1 MDILQKNPYR
11 LLGVYANSPTKE
23 RMANHNKLKAFL
35 KVGKQVSYPLDLPQY
50 LTSIDRDEATIAE
63 AESKLT
69 LPKDQLHY
77 ALFWFVNVTT
87 LDSVAFKHLVA
98 GKIEEAKAI
107 WMKKTCASSLQNLTV
122 CALIQNDLSA
132 ALSQAEQLYGN
143 SNYLNELVT
152 EITGSGENVDAT
164 ALAFDFL
171 DTLATE
177 VDTSTLLTSITNSSW
192 RAHIAEKAVKPLVE
206 AIQNAIDV
214 AKKSRNKGPQAR
226 LKAGLSLK
234 EATRDP
240 LLQLQKM
247 LPAGDLQYQLIA
259 DKLGKEILQCG
270 IDYYN
275 DSEEPDAAIKA
286 MELQK
291 YALSIVVGQM
301 AKDRC
306 KENVDILQ
314 KIINNLPPAEVFA
327 EDKAIH
333 EELRKY
339 CKLPDKICHA
349 VTLLKNTRPHLQSIK
364 RKLGSYNDYYLHIS
378 TVVVRNAMS
387 NLIAEVNGVQK
398 QITDDPLFDNLLER
412 REAKLILMQ
421 FKLKEVLKEAW
432 DATKLIDE
440 FDMEDDY
447 RKEHYNPNR
456 STLKSMCEDLGIS
469 TFSMPFSNASK
480 LTPTTDSD
488 SESSKKSDSYVG
500 CIVAFFIIILALVFI
515 AVFITKSNEYSATE
529 EETSPVTEEVSADE
543 ENSAAPEVPEYSE
556 SYSEAPAYDND
567 NDNDDDASADA
578 SVSES
583 SAEPSESYI
592 YYYDTSDDPDEEAS
606 DASEYN
612 TY

>member
-122 CALIQNDLSA
+122 CALIQNDFST

-152 EITGSGENVDAT
+152 EITGGGENVDAT

-314 KIINNLPPAEVFA
+314 KIIDNLPPAEVFA

-412 REAKLILMQ
+412 REAKLFLIQL
-421 FKLKEVLKEAW
+421 KLKEVLKEAW

-488 SESSKKSDSYVG
+488 SGSSKKSNSYVG
-500 CIVAFFIIILALVFI
+500 WLIAIFVIIILAMVFI
-515 AVFITKSNEYSATE
+515 SAFAGMPNGDSATE
-529 EETSPVTEEVSADE
+529 EETSPVTEEVSAAE
-543 ENSAAPEVPEYSE
+543 FSSAAPEAPEYSE
-556 SYSEAPAYDND
+556 SYSEAPAYD

>member
-107 WMKKTCASSLQNLTV
+107 WMKKACASSLQNLIV
-122 CALIQNDLSA
+122 CALIQNDFST

-240 LLQLQKM
+240 LLQLQKV

-314 KIINNLPPAEVFA
+314 KIIDNLPPAEVFA

-339 CKLPDKICHA
+339 CKLSDKICHA

-412 REAKLILMQ
+412 REAKLFLIQL
-421 FKLKEVLKEAW
+421 KLKEVLKEAW
-432 DATKLIDE
+432 DATELIDE

-447 RKEHYNPNR
+447 RRKHYNPNR

-488 SESSKKSDSYVG
+488 SGSSKKSDSYVG
-500 CIVAFFIIILALVFI
+500 WLIAIFVIIILAMVFI
-515 AVFITKSNEYSATE
+515 SAFAGMPNGDSATE
-529 EETSPVTEEVSADE
+529 EETSPVTEEVSAAE

-556 SYSEAPAYDND
+556 SYSEAPAYD

>member
-1 MDILQKNPYR
+1 
-11 LLGVYANSPTKE
+11 
-23 RMANHNKLKAFL
+23 MANHNKLKAFL

>member
-107 WMKKTCASSLQNLTV
+107 WMKKACASSLQNLTV

-164 ALAFDFL
+164 ALTFDFL

-206 AIQNAIDV
+206 AIQNAIEV

-259 DKLGKEILQCG
+259 DKLGNEILQCG

-314 KIINNLPPAEVFA
+314 KIIDNLPPAEVFA

-339 CKLPDKICHA
+339 CKLSDKICHA

-387 NLIAEVNGVQK
+387 NLIAEVNEVQK
-398 QITDDPLFDNLLER
+398 QITDDPLFSNLPER
-412 REAKLILMQ
+412 GEAKLILIQ
-421 FKLKEVLKEAW
+421 LKLKEVLKEAW

-456 STLKSMCEDLGIS
+456 SILKSMCEDLGIS

-500 CIVAFFIIILALVFI
+500 CIVAFFIIILALVFM
-515 AVFITKSNEYSATE
+515 AVFITKSNGYSATE
-529 EETSPVTEEVSADE
+529 EETSPVTEEVSAAE

-556 SYSEAPAYDND
+556 SYSETPAYD

>member
-107 WMKKTCASSLQNLTV
+107 WMKKACASSLQNLIV
-122 CALIQNDLSA
+122 CVLIQNDFST

-192 RAHIAEKAVKPLVE
+192 RAHIAEKAVKPIVE

-240 LLQLQKM
+240 LLKLQKV

-314 KIINNLPPAEVFA
+314 KIIDNLPPAEVFA

-339 CKLPDKICHA
+339 CKLSDKICHA

-398 QITDDPLFDNLLER
+398 QITDDPIFGNLPER
-412 REAKLILMQ
+412 GEIKLILIQ
-421 FKLKEVLKEAW
+421 LKLKEVLKEAW
-432 DATKLIDE
+432 DATVLIDE

-447 RKEHYNPNR
+447 RRKHYNPNR

-488 SESSKKSDSYVG
+488 SGSSKKSDSYVG
-500 CIVAFFIIILALVFI
+500 WLIAIFVIIILAMVFI
-515 AVFITKSNEYSATE
+515 SAF
-529 EETSPVTEEVSADE
+529 AG
-543 ENSAAPEVPEYSE
+543 NA
-556 SYSEAPAYDND
+556 
-567 NDNDDDASADA
+567 
-578 SVSES
+578 
-583 SAEPSESYI
+583 
-592 YYYDTSDDPDEEAS
+592 
-606 DASEYN
+606 
-612 TY
+612 